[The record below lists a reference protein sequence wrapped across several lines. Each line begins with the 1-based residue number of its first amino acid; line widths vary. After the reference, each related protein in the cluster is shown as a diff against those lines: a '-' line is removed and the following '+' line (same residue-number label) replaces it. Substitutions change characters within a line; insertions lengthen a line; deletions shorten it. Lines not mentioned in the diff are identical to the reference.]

1 MSREP
6 FDGWAETTL
15 GGIGLFCGVD
25 SETLLELG
33 RRAVW
38 RQHSAGTAVIRPG
51 DVGTSFLALVEGA
64 VSVRFVD
71 ERTTE
76 TTDAGAVLGLRS
88 AFRHEPAPVH
98 MVAVTPVRVAEIA
111 RGDLLHVMSD
121 CPELARNVTAFLAG
135 RGPLDQPRAQID
147 ARIVAALSR
156 AARPGAGL
164 TPLPTPVDPAVWAT
178 LLGVDKI
185 DVDRALRRLERQ
197 GLVQRRAGGRH
208 LVDAAALRRRLA

>member
-25 SETLLELG
+25 SETLLQLG
-33 RRAVW
+33 RRALW
-38 RQHSAGTAVIRPG
+38 RQHPAGTAVIRAG
-51 DVGTSFLALVEGA
+51 DVRTSFLALIEGT

-71 ERTTE
+71 ERTTG
-76 TTDAGAVLGLRS
+76 TSDAGAVLGLRL
-88 AFRHEPAPVH
+88 ALRHEPSPVH
-98 MVAVTPVRVAEIA
+98 MVAMTPVRVAEIA
-111 RGDLLHVMSD
+111 RGDLLHVMCD
-121 CPELARNVTAFLAG
+121 CPELARNVAAFVAG

-147 ARIVAALSR
+147 ARIVAALAR

-164 TPLPTPVDPAVWAT
+164 MPLPAPVDTAVWAT

-197 GLVQRRAGGRH
+197 GLVERRPGGRH